1 MKTMDIVEF
10 VDTLPK
16 NVVNYLREVNLTE
29 ETLFFQRSMKDL
41 DFFFHIT
48 MLSGA
53 SQDFDSIMRI
63 ENIIK
68 ERHFKDKWE
77 TVRCIFMP
85 WGGGLLNYHK
95 ENFISYG
102 QKFFIK
108 RWNSNYICV
117 KVIKYNPDII
127 TTETPE
133 TIETPETRYFPTPLL
148 AMFDFFLKVV
158 IEVQKGCIKD
168 DILKNDIYI
177 YEDYSKIK
185 ED

>member
-1 MKTMDIVEF
+1 MKTMDITEF
-10 VDTLPK
+10 VNILPK
-16 NVVNYLREVNLTE
+16 NIIKHLCEVNLTE

-85 WGGGLLNYHK
+85 WGGGLLDYRK

-108 RWNSNYICV
+108 RWNNNYVCV
-117 KVIKYNPDII
+117 KVIKYNPDVV
-127 TTETPE
+127 TTNALEA
-133 TIETPETRYFPTPLL
+133 IETPEARYFPTPLF
-148 AMFDFFLKVV
+148 AMFDFFLKVTK
-158 IEVQKGCIKD
+158 EVQKGCIKD
-168 DILKNDIYI
+168 DTSKNGIYM
-177 YEDYSKIK
+177 YKDYSKIK

>member
-1 MKTMDIVEF
+1 
-10 VDTLPK
+10 
-16 NVVNYLREVNLTE
+16 
-29 ETLFFQRSMKDL
+29 MKDL

-68 ERHFKDKWE
+68 ERYFKDKWE

-85 WGGGLLNYHK
+85 WEGGLLNYHK
-95 ENFISYG
+95 ENFINYG

-117 KVIKYNPDII
+117 KVIKYNPDVV
-127 TTETPE
+127 TT
-133 TIETPETRYFPTPLL
+133 ETPETRYFPTPLL

-168 DILKNDIYI
+168 DISKKDIYM
-177 YEDYSKIK
+177 YKDYSKIK

>member
-1 MKTMDIVEF
+1 MKTMDIIEF

-16 NVVNYLREVNLTE
+16 SVVNYLREVNLTE

-41 DFFFHIT
+41 DFFFHVT
-48 MLSGA
+48 MLSDV

-85 WGGGLLNYHK
+85 WGGDLLNYRK

-108 RWNSNYICV
+108 RWNNNYVCV
-117 KVIKYNPDII
+117 KVIKYNPDVI
-127 TTETPE
+127 TT
-133 TIETPETRYFPTPLL
+133 ETPETRYFPTPLL
-148 AMFDFFLKVV
+148 AMFDFFLKVTA
-158 IEVQKGCIKD
+158 EVQKRCIKD
-168 DILKNDIYI
+168 DISKNDIYM
-177 YEDYSKIK
+177 YKDYSKIK